1 MAREHNP
8 SNLDN
13 ITPFVV
19 TLDYNPHDDDE
30 RTLKTFFD
38 YVLTPEEAIAR
49 AARML
54 ITQKL
59 GSCAVYVRKEGNRI
73 ADLQADWRAETVE
86 CERWDNRDG
95 ITDCMQCRMLD
106 DKLVRIAP
114 VFQNWD

>member
-1 MAREHNP
+1 MAEHNP

-13 ITPFVV
+13 ITPFAL

-54 ITQKL
+54 IRDKL
-59 GSCAVYVRKEGNRI
+59 ASCAVYVKKEGNRI
-73 ADLQADWRAETVE
+73 AELVADWRAETVE
-86 CERWDNRDG
+86 VEQTGVDYSYHYH
-95 ITDCMQCRMLD
+95 MHD
-106 DKLVRIAP
+106 DKLVMSIP
-114 VFQNWD
+114 ISLVISD